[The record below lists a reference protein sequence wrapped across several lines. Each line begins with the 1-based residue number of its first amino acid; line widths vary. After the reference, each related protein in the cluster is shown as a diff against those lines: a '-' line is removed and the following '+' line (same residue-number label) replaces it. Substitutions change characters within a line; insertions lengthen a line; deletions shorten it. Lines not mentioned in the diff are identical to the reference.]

1 LRELKAQVVK
11 LLATVK
17 NTIPVIAEAME
28 TVRQN
33 MLIFRYQLL
42 HTQSS
47 KRKISNT
54 FNVILPDF
62 RKYTEIVNHLKDKI
76 KERRDLLAGKKAMPV
91 LRVAKQIELSR
102 QIAALTEEIEEL
114 RSEKNMLLG
123 LFDNLKEAI

>member
-1 LRELKAQVVK
+1 MRELKAQVVK

-62 RKYTEIVNHLKDKI
+62 RKYTEIVNHLKDKKNAVI
-76 KERRDLLAGKKAMPV
+76 SLPGKKLCPFFV
-91 LRVAKQIELSR
+91 WQSKLSCPAKLQR
-102 QIAALTEEIEEL
+102 
-114 RSEKNMLLG
+114 
-123 LFDNLKEAI
+123 